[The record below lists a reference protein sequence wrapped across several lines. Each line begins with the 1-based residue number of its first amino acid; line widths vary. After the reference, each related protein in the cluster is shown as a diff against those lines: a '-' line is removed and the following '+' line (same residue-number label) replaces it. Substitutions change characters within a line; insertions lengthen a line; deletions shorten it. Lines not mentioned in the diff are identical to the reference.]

1 MAQELLA
8 WVLRSLFAGLS
19 PDSVPAAT
27 LEPPQAAKSW
37 GQDNDADG
45 NVIWRSE
52 AEELKV
58 RSNAW
63 TSKYELVFVLKHV
76 ATRGLP
82 LGCETDKR
90 HVVGFYEQVLYLRKH
105 SARISAYGLDL
116 DEARGKLPLMLRI
129 LGSFSSPLRWEPSAF
144 LKAVAQLETQYPQL
158 ASVIHDNWQRLRIE
172 DPRAVL
178 TTQRRVPDWMVPFL
192 LKDPRLQPLVGVYE
206 PKARQYQYVE
216 DPELFVD
223 LAEAASARAFDS
235 KFLEAAQDWKALA
248 AHCLVRFRSQQDP
261 LFRLAFAA
269 LAKLRVA
276 EPVGAETLVAMMGRG
291 AGRVGRFGLEELPE
305 VAAQALAFLTEPQ
318 WSLASLERK
327 DAELVALLAADW
339 QSSALAPLPWFG
351 KTLSAPPR
359 RWRKRLADALLQ

>member
-1 MAQELLA
+1 MAQETLA
-8 WVLRSLFAGLS
+8 RVLQSLFVGLDS
-19 PDSVPAAT
+19 DSVLAAT
-27 LEPPQAAKSW
+27 LEPPKTDKAKSW
-37 GQDNDADG
+37 GQDREVEG
-45 NVIWRSE
+45 RVIWQSE
-52 AEELKV
+52 AEQLEV

-63 TSKYELVFVLKHV
+63 TSRCELVFALKHV
-76 ATRGLP
+76 ATHSLP
-82 LGCETDKR
+82 LGCETEKR
-90 HVVGFYEQVLYLRKH
+90 HVFCFYEQVLYLRKH

-223 LAEAASARAFDS
+223 LAEAASFDS